1 MAHERFRIDTAEGAL
16 TIPPTDLLSLEVEL
30 DTELA
35 SMFRLRLAIRQQR
48 NGLWTYLDEERF
60 SVWKPMRITA
70 GFDSGSEELISG
82 FITHVKPDFP
92 RDHAQCSVEIWGMD
106 GSVRMDRVEKLRA
119 WPNMKDSDI
128 AAEIFKEDY
137 GFIPDVD
144 DTGIIH
150 DDRVSTIMQRET
162 DMQFLKRLAQRN
174 GFECYVEGATGC
186 FHAPRLSASPQPV
199 LAVHFGERETN
210 VNSFA
215 LEVNALT
222 PTSAAMFEVDWQT
235 KAVLPG
241 SAEIGEQPL
250 LGSIRATELSAP
262 IAPEIKAGKVFVNLN
277 AATGTTEDMDRLC
290 KALVHQAEWLVTAE
304 GEIDGNQYAHVLKPH
319 GTVTIKGIG
328 ETYSG
333 IYYVTHVTHTFGP
346 RGYTQSFRAK
356 RNALMPTGEED
367 FTGITSKPNPFLVSK
382 PNPFL

>member
-1 MAHERFRIDTAEGAL
+1 
-16 TIPPTDLLSLEVEL
+16 
-30 DTELA
+30 
-35 SMFRLRLAIRQQR
+35 MFRLRLAIQPQR

-92 RDHAQCSVEIWGMD
+92 RDRAQCSVEIWGMD
-106 GSVRMDRVEKLRA
+106 GSVRMDRVEQLRA
-119 WPNMKDSDI
+119 WPNKKDSDI
-128 AAEIFKEDY
+128 ATEIFKEDY
-137 GFIPDVD
+137 GFIPPDVD
-144 DTGIIH
+144 DTSIIH

-174 GFECYVEGATGC
+174 GFECYVKGTTGC
-186 FHAPRLSASPQPV
+186 FHAPRLSESPQPV

-235 KAVLPG
+235 KTVLQE
-241 SAEIGEQPL
+241 SAEIGEQAL
-250 LGSIRATELSAP
+250 LGSIDATELPAP
-262 IAPEIKAGKVFVNLN
+262 KIEPGKVFVNLN
-277 AATGTTEDMDRLC
+277 AATGRTEMDRLC
-290 KALVHQAEWLVTAE
+290 QELVHQAEWLVTAE
-304 GEIDGNQYAHVLKPH
+304 GEVDGNQYAHVLKPH

-356 RNALMPTGEED
+356 RNALMPTGEGRLYWDD
-367 FTGITSKPNPFLVSK
+367 FQAKPIFVGG
-382 PNPFL
+382 